1 MDEPEREQSEWWCE
15 EWICVSDT
23 DKWPPSP
30 LEAISNVVVNAKK
43 EIQCARKK
51 LFILCSSLP
60 SHPDPLFSGLI
71 CRQNCSTFSHSFVM
85 AARRHNNGSFEKCDT
100 VLESLI
106 LRNGWHMHMV
116 FSSYKSASWQISRK
130 ARTINGADD
139 VKHSIS
145 KKPRL
150 SALWKMLRL
159 FLPIRVKQT
168 KLEYYLCTTL
178 HCWSLECLILNR
190 QDENLGKV
198 FRLKIKCCHLSS
210 ASSLS
215 ANFLKD
221 SLVSAAAGEYR
232 YGWQSNGFF
241 SQGQKQI
248 NFSKE
253 QHPLR

>member
-1 MDEPEREQSEWWCE
+1 MRKRKYNVLERNFSSFAPLCQVIRIHCFPAWFARTAQHFLILLWWRRRPAIIMEVLKNAILSSNPWSSEMDG
-15 EWICVSDT
+15 ICTWSSPRINRLLGRFQEKLARLMVQT
-23 DKWPPSP
+23 TLNIPSLKSP
-30 LEAISNVVVNAKK
+30 GFQLY
-43 EIQCARKK
+43 
-51 LFILCSSLP
+51 
-60 SHPDPLFSGLI
+60 
-71 CRQNCSTFSHSFVM
+71 
-85 AARRHNNGSFEKCDT
+85 EKCCGFSCQFGSNKPSWNT
-100 VLESLI
+100 IYVL
-106 LRNGWHMHMV
+106 
-116 FSSYKSASWQISRK
+116 
-130 ARTINGADD
+130 
-139 VKHSIS
+139 
-145 KKPRL
+145 
-150 SALWKMLRL
+150 
-159 FLPIRVKQT
+159 
-168 KLEYYLCTTL
+168 L
-178 HCWSLECLILNR
+178 HCSWSLECLILNR